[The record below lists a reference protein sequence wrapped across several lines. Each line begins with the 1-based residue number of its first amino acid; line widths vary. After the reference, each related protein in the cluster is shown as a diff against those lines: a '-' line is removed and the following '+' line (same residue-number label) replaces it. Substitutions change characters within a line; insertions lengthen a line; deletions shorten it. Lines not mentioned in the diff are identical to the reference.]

1 MNVLCP
7 SSSAATPPPPAPAA
21 GAPGVG
27 VAVGGEAREEERRRQ
42 CYYYRC
48 AGALLRAAV
57 LGDLHHL
64 ARMAAEVDAAAPG
77 GGEGAGGV
85 RSRCGR
91 GALHLAAANGRTH
104 VCRFLLEGL
113 GLPVDALSASGETP
127 LLLAATFGHTSTAAY
142 LLDRGADPSTP
153 DPNGGD
159 TPLHWAAYNGDRELA
174 KLLLLRGADVGAAN
188 PRGTALHVAAA
199 RGHAAVVSVLL
210 NHGADPNK
218 IANIVFT
225 PLVSSLLGGSLECMK
240 LLIQAGANVNGA
252 GFNGATPLLLACSR
266 TGSIGFIKCLVES
279 GADPNIPDELDRL
292 PIEIAAIH
300 AEREV
305 IEVLLPLTHQVPTL
319 LDWSVG
325 GIIRYVKY
333 PAYKEW
339 ARNASCKRKD
349 ELKLQGNSS
358 FNNEDYDAA
367 ILLYS
372 MAMKFDN
379 TDAKLYSNRSACWL
393 NLGIGDEALSD
404 AQICS
409 KMQPDWAKGYYR
421 QGMAFS
427 LLQDYASAS
436 YVLRRALKL
445 DPQNAT
451 VAKALRDVLE
461 TACPRMEESGL
472 AFVHQKKRDWSP
484 AAAGSELNQILNHT

>member
-1 MNVLCP
+1 MRRVVFFHVLFVV
-7 SSSAATPPPPAPAA
+7 TQ
-21 GAPGVG
+21 GVG

-339 ARNASCKRKD
+339 FSEQARNASCKRKD